1 MNRSRKT
8 ADLASHGNIF
18 VDIANDRVGIG
29 TTQPTHKIDVSGN
42 IKLHD
47 QTGHN
52 NHITY
57 KSSGPAPHL
66 HFPTGPLSNLAR
78 TPYIGFGDRGDSSG
92 DFKIYH
98 DHYNAH
104 LKLNANF
111 GGGYGAGL
119 GGLFLSNHSTSGVI
133 GIQGANGSG
142 ASQNS
147 IFIPAGATAGVKIY
161 QAGQLRFETV
171 GYGVTVHGTTETQE
185 LNVTGVTTMS
195 GSLTVTSAA
204 PEIFL
209 TDTNANSDYSI
220 VVNGGQFRVRDE
232 TNSANRLAVNSDGHV
247 DIYGRLDAVGGFV
260 ASSNSSIEGNLEL
273 TSTYPSLTFTDT
285 NHNSDYRIT
294 NNDGQLIIY
303 DITNSAH
310 RLNVNADGHI
320 DILGHLDVGAGID
333 VTGNITATGTLDT
346 GNATINRVDV
356 TVVTD
361 GSRNNGVFIEP
372 GDTGQGNRPKL
383 RLKGAGNAGL
393 GADAIQVFHD
403 NGSTKVFEVDY
414 QGNIE
419 ARDLDSRHAD
429 FSAGIDVTGMITATG
444 EIRSQDDIRIQSTY
458 PRLYLTDTDSNDDF
472 SLINNNG
479 SFLIYNDTQSAFR
492 LKIDGTTGQCAM
504 NLRPTT
510 DGGFDLGTNT
520 LRWANVY
527 ADTLYIGNAISN
539 GVVLAGITTCNS
551 DILVPT
557 SMDSTNAGGVAIQ
570 RFWSFNLANGN
581 VYKCGHWHEGEGAV
595 QLLISV
601 RSITGAHSGT
611 TTYIFQGGFRALEGS
626 GNYDGD
632 FHRRLMPLASGA
644 GHGNGADR
652 GQDSFGG
659 WEVFINQQTSY
670 TYGVVLHVPS
680 GLTNKSLQVTVTE
693 LNRGNTFTDQ
703 SSSAAYSSITTSGTP
718 IIPSGYNYLGHT
730 HLRDNV
736 KINLGTSND
745 LQIYHSPNSSYID
758 NNTNHLYIRSNV
770 DGDDNGNIYLQALS
784 GENSI
789 ICNDDGSVQLYHDNS
804 LRFETTSIG
813 AQLDTILTLYGAA
826 GNPGRL
832 RLQEGGALSE
842 IMVARNSDSSSFLY
856 FKTEI
861 AGTTATRVVIDESGH
876 FRPFTDSTYDLG
888 ITGTRWRNVYA
899 DTLYGDGSNITDV
912 TATRVTAT
920 DQSSDTTCFPLFVQA
935 TTGDLTPHTGTNL
948 AFNSATG
955 ALTATSF
962 SGDGSNLTGITQTT
976 INSNADNRVITGS
989 GTANTLNAESKLTFY
1004 GTNLRIDQ
1012 GNSSDGIVGQAYSGY
1027 FGLRHADQT
1036 YGSEYMILSNDA
1048 HTYISATS
1056 GSHVYIRSGNND
1068 STNQLIV
1075 ATGANGLTWRG
1086 SAVWHAGNDGSG
1098 SGLDADTVDGLHLG
1112 GTGNNGA
1119 NQIVRTQAN
1128 GYIFSS
1134 FINTTSGDTG
1144 TGSDCTRFYASQDA
1158 YLRYIDLGSM
1168 RSVMNVSAVSGVF
1181 SGREDQTSDSNYW
1194 VGSMGW
1200 GSNNFDTTVWD
1211 YGSCFFDVW
1220 SNPSGQPSGTS
1231 HWQGFQAMHYTNQSA
1246 RYGFRITCGAGN
1258 PAYAYIQGRWNTT
1271 TNGWHKLWNA
1281 GNDGSGSGLDADT
1294 LDGQEGSYYKD
1305 VPSGTVMVFRQ
1316 NSAPTG
1322 WTKSTSHNNKAMRI
1336 VSGNVGSGGSNGF
1349 TTALNSSRGTS
1360 GGSVSNHT
1368 LTTAQMPS
1376 HTHTGR
1382 ARNHDVNNSGSQGYP
1397 AGDAH
1402 NAHRTTDRP
1411 HNRNMATGT
1420 HTNTGSTNSHNHG
1433 FSNPSINLNVQY
1445 LDFIICTRS

>member
-1 MNRSRKT
+1 MNRSRVT
-8 ADLASHGNIF
+8 GDLASHGNIF

-29 TTQPTHKIDVSGN
+29 
-42 IKLHD
+42 
-47 QTGHN
+47 
-52 NHITY
+52 
-57 KSSGPAPHL
+57 
-66 HFPTGPLSNLAR
+66 
-78 TPYIGFGDRGDSSG
+78 
-92 DFKIYH
+92 
-98 DHYNAH
+98 
-104 LKLNANF
+104 
-111 GGGYGAGL
+111 
-119 GGLFLSNHSTSGVI
+119 ST
-133 GIQGANGSG
+133 
-142 ASQNS
+142 
-147 IFIPAGATAGVKIY
+147 IPANKLDIRGVVESRSAVHFHESLWTGETTKI
-161 QAGQLRFETV
+161 QLQS
-171 GYGVTVHGTTETQE
+171 GYLH
-185 LNVTGVTTMS
+185 
-195 GSLTVTSAA
+195 
-204 PEIFL
+204 
-209 TDTNANSDYSI
+209 
-220 VVNGGQFRVRDE
+220 
-232 TNSANRLAVNSDGHV
+232 
-247 DIYGRLDAVGGFV
+247 
-260 ASSNSSIEGNLEL
+260 IEG
-273 TSTYPSLTFTDT
+273 
-285 NHNSDYRIT
+285 
-294 NNDGQLIIY
+294 G
-303 DITNSAH
+303 
-310 RLNVNADGHI
+310 
-320 DILGHLDVGAGID
+320 
-333 VTGNITATGTLDT
+333 
-346 GNATINRVDV
+346 
-356 TVVTD
+356 
-361 GSRNNGVFIEP
+361 
-372 GDTGQGNRPKL
+372 
-383 RLKGAGNAGL
+383 
-393 GADAIQVFHD
+393 
-403 NGSTKVFEVDY
+403 
-414 QGNIE
+414 
-419 ARDLDSRHAD
+419 
-429 FSAGIDVTGMITATG
+429 
-444 EIRSQDDIRIQSTY
+444 
-458 PRLYLTDTDSNDDF
+458 
-472 SLINNNG
+472 
-479 SFLIYNDTQSAFR
+479 
-492 LKIDGTTGQCAM
+492 
-504 NLRPTT
+504 
-510 DGGFDLGTNT
+510 
-520 LRWANVY
+520 
-527 ADTLYIGNAISN
+527 SN
-539 GVVLAGITTCNS
+539 GTIFRRLS
-551 DILVPT
+551 
-557 SMDSTNAGGVAIQ
+557 GGNCWA
-570 RFWSFNLANGN
+570 
-581 VYKCGHWHEGEGAV
+581 
-595 QLLISV
+595 
-601 RSITGAHSGT
+601 ITGA
-611 TTYIFQGGFRALEGS
+611 
-626 GNYDGD
+626 
-632 FHRRLMPLASGA
+632 
-644 GHGNGADR
+644 GH
-652 GQDSFGG
+652 
-659 WEVFINQQTSY
+659 
-670 TYGVVLHVPS
+670 
-680 GLTNKSLQVTVTE
+680 
-693 LNRGNTFTDQ
+693 
-703 SSSAAYSSITTSGTP
+703 
-718 IIPSGYNYLGHT
+718 
-730 HLRDNV
+730 
-736 KINLGTSND
+736 
-745 LQIYHSPNSSYID
+745 
-758 NNTNHLYIRSNV
+758 
-770 DGDDNGNIYLQALS
+770 LQAQ
-784 GENSI
+784 
-789 ICNDDGSVQLYHDNS
+789 V
-804 LRFETTSIG
+804 
-813 AQLDTILTLYGAA
+813 
-826 GNPGRL
+826 
-832 RLQEGGALSE
+832 
-842 IMVARNSDSSSFLY
+842 DSSFD
-856 FKTEI
+856 I
-861 AGTTATRVVIDESGH
+861 GTNAVRV
-876 FRPFTDSTYDLG
+876 
-888 ITGTRWRNVYA
+888 RNIYA
-899 DTLYGDGSNITDV
+899 DTLYGDGANLTNTGSSLSEPSSGTQRLV
-912 TATRVTAT
+912 TTSLTSGTMTSSGTGSELAFDYANNHLEFLDNVKATFGTG
-920 DQSSDTTCFPLFVQA
+920 
-935 TTGDLTPHTGTNL
+935 GDLELYHDGSHSYIHDGGTGNL
-948 AFNSATG
+948 KVRSNNFRVSNADESKTSATFVPAG
-955 ALTATSF
+955 AVELYNNHSKKFETTSIGANVIGNF
-962 SGDGSNLTGITQTT
+962 VSDLVNTIDPDSYTNHFITGNIADGSGWGAYGIAFGQGTGKMAAFGVSNSLYMAFGDGSNANSLSTFQRVTTSGAVELYHNGSKKLETTSSGVDITGTVTADNQIVLNSGDSTPAR
-976 INSNADNRVITGS
+976 IDLYCEVSNAHYTRLQAPAHSTYSGNVTATLPNVTGNLAVLANAVDNRVVTATGTHS
-989 GTANTLNAESKLTFY
+989 MTGESKLTFD

-1012 GNSSDGIVGQAYSGY
+1012 GNTSDCIVGQAYSGY

-1048 HTYISATS
+1048 HTYISATT